1 MREISGSKCSVSNS
15 TIVTL
20 CSLMFVGAIT
30 SATINFNTYPG
41 TSRLLDRNDL
51 QLVIE
56 GITTGAQQT
65 SVTWRRNGSM
75 ITTGGGF
82 FIGGGDTLH
91 TGSPPCASR
100 MYRVA
105 MQANGY
111 LPGSYTYTA
120 DNADTTDPGVSS
132 PVFEVQGMYLNINN
146 LYLLYISLTMLPNY
160 RINTGV

>member
-20 CSLMFVGAIT
+20 CCLMFVGAIT
-30 SATINFNTYPG
+30 SATIMIDG
-41 TSRLLDRNDL
+41 TPRLLDRNDL
-51 QLVIE
+51 EITID
-56 GITTGAQQT
+56 GITTGAQAT

-75 ITTGGGF
+75 ITSGVGGLFTGGGE
-82 FIGGGDTLH
+82 TRH
-91 TGSPPCASR
+91 TGNPPCESR

-111 LPGSYTYTA
+111 LPGRYTYIV
-120 DNADTTDPGVSS
+120 DNADTADPGVTS

-160 RINTGV
+160 KNKHRVKN

>member
-1 MREISGSKCSVSNS
+1 
-15 TIVTL
+15 
-20 CSLMFVGAIT
+20 MFVGAIT
-30 SATINFNTYPG
+30 RVTINFNTEPSI
-41 TSRLLDRNDL
+41 SRLLDRNDL
-51 QLVIE
+51 QLQID
-56 GITTGAQQT
+56 GITTGAQAT

-82 FIGGGDTLH
+82 FIGGGETRH
-91 TGSPPCASR
+91 TGSPPCADQ

-105 MQANGY
+105 IQMNGY
-111 LPGSYTYTA
+111 LPGSYEYTV
-120 DNADTTDPGVSS
+120 DNANTTDPGVTS

>member
-1 MREISGSKCSVSNS
+1 
-15 TIVTL
+15 
-20 CSLMFVGAIT
+20 MFVGAIT
-30 SATINFNTYPG
+30 SATIMISASPN
-41 TSRLLDRNDL
+41 LLDRNA
-51 QLVIE
+51 LVLVLE
-56 GITTGAQQT
+56 GLTTGAQAK

-82 FIGGGDTLH
+82 FIGGGETRH
-91 TGSPPCASR
+91 TGNPPCESR

-105 MQANGY
+105 IAISGY

-120 DNADTTDPGVSS
+120 DNADTTDPGVTS

-160 RINTGV
+160 KNKHRIKN